1 LNIFYISD
9 VNTYS
14 EAVEK
19 GIRES
24 LPSLLFQVSAFFIG
38 LKSETGI
45 LPSFFQ
51 LINDIPPH
59 LLPLASM

>member
-1 LNIFYISD
+1 LIN
-9 VNTYS
+9 S

-51 LINDIPPH
+51 LIDDLPHH
-59 LLPLASM
+59 LLPLLSM